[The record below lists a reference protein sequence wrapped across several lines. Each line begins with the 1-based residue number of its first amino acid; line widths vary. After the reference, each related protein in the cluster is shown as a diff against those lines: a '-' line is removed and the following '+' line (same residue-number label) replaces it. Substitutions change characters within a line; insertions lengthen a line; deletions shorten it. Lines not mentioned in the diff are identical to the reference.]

1 MADTKVEIVEKEEE
15 ENEFD
20 INEFLAPE
28 NKRMFT
34 TKDYIN
40 VAPGFNPTDYFISAN
55 YKPIDFAQTN
65 AEIANNPGG
74 AFLHGLTLHHAGE
87 KPDSYAS
94 IDGLSYLAGS
104 LIPLLTINRVSAG
117 TSRSLVGRLGFA
129 DDAYMVGEGGKLVPR
144 VGGMSKLSAN
154 KSQPYKLQM
163 EGPFTKVQDT
173 MRGAPAIRKIMANKA
188 KLDHGIRIAMEAG
201 LWNLSD
207 AELGGLSGYQDALLY
222 TSIGEGLAAGISRVA
237 GRVKN
242 KLRTKGNNA
251 NTKVKV
257 DDTKADDYDVTQA
270 AKQADEAIDAEPTIP
285 EGVGPKEKQFA
296 IEKIQEL
303 KTVITKFRNLE
314 NASIK
319 NTEGFIEAIMRLTPK
334 ELEGKIF
341 YDAAGKKGHKVL
353 KDGALETVERYEEA
367 LRVAQ
372 EVEGFIKPETKSQD
386 KDLIQKATDIVE
398 GIKLLTQG
406 KSEELIAKFGKNF
419 KRKLKRNKKVQDV
432 IKEESSF
439 SDEELTNMAIVEDT
453 IEAAEKQLKLDLGMD
468 TVEIT
473 NPYFEFNPKY
483 IAEDVKEIKL
493 TKSPSFKIRAKTPKI
508 KTDSLGLTT
517 YSPAVMGMK
526 AKLGAT
532 AGRPDIPYIKQF
544 YSAPK
549 VSDKPGSYYNFLE
562 QEMRQSSVPVNTR
575 VYETMKDLQEA
586 STIIDFS
593 NRASLRTVSTDL
605 ITGLSTVKKLLN
617 KIDTRSAKAIEQ
629 AEEKVATILS
639 KQPKTTG
646 LEVSNIK
653 FNQVDARPNYKTR
666 TEYNVKNADV
676 TYDFAKTK
684 QGSGATKSAATANKK
699 RYKQVTVND
708 SGKISNDE
716 KLVIAKSIA
725 EDLLNGNV
733 VNMAGHGAYKSS
745 RAGFTKKV
753 SQEII
758 DKELLNIFK
767 EVDKIL
773 AGRKVSGRIISG
785 GQTGFDEAAIKAAN
799 NYKLNVE
806 VNYSGKGLFRPSTG
820 LGAKDDIN
828 NLNQFVS
835 RFTKKGTNVKPVI
848 ERSMEEIPVTIIR
861 SLETAVSLANE
872 TILSRMNP
880 VVARR
885 VLGLKEIIP
894 VRNYNNLLT
903 KLINSLELPKPK
915 PTKTAQQLRVEYL
928 MSGGKIKTVPSKNVE
943 LDANAEFSEHLKIQQ
958 QKITKFKSTFTDK
971 KIVDYVKK
979 NNPKMSDKDITIA
992 AAELKEQIY
1001 TAEYKALTDSDRYI
1015 KMYEKNYSPD
1025 AYYDTTPEVG
1035 SDIIKEETDALFA
1048 RQADE
1053 GIDTGEVVDPT
1064 LSKEVLDTEPDG
1076 LPRIVGFYDELIS
1089 GIKDPQFQL
1098 DDKLSV
1104 IVSTRPSKITKVNKL
1119 LPPAKAAGI
1128 PLAGRITPMK
1138 LSNPA
1143 HAAADQLEYMLNVE
1157 YNGIPFVNLKE
1168 ANEYLLPKVKELVP
1182 KANITKDGIA
1192 YGKNKLLVIKE
1203 LTDRELLD
1211 NPGTVKY
1218 VLLDSNTNVSDYLAY
1233 VNKKNVLKIKKA
1245 NPKQRQIDAE
1255 KTEVPGTNIENI
1267 SSGKQLKRSTG
1278 GKEID
1283 NLTYIDSR
1291 VGKLLD
1297 ETVDADTWMKADQ
1310 NFKLNNVPLTYN
1322 FVDQLATTMQNAIE
1336 MHKVGNLQTRDLME
1350 IIEVALEKRGIN
1362 PKNLPKDVDY
1372 PNIARRKL
1380 DELTANIEKAGEA
1393 NKMGVSAAN
1402 PIDIIKMK
1410 KLMKDYADNMDDI
1423 TGRNA
1428 AEMSALVD
1436 EASEIIKQLKD
1447 NGYVNSGL
1455 MKLDELATI
1464 ADFLKT
1470 QANFV
1475 GDANVELFVKQIED
1489 SFRDE
1494 YIRSAQ
1500 MFITKEYGDLK
1511 NYFVSDT
1518 HKGGSKLQMQM
1529 RTQDAADWADTVTEY
1544 FQASKELKND
1554 FGTDFESLTKTIRQN
1569 PAQREFIK
1577 IKMLDFIT
1585 ENPEL
1590 LENWDVGMG
1599 FRPGTQI
1606 VKNAEGVRTGTKEV
1620 SQLPLVGQQAPGQ
1633 AGLKFQERYKQMR
1646 LGNYATGMDERT
1658 TTGAIFRDWMQLMS
1672 DNPHI
1677 WESFVD
1683 RHMLRG
1689 KAIDKLYWLN
1699 RYASGDDKAKHYI
1712 LDTIDNEPII
1722 NNMKINH
1729 LNFIYNNP
1737 RSHYKD
1743 GNDFVNAGAVDEGI
1757 NSPIDDV
1764 GTPPPPSGGGY
1775 YSTVDTPAESI
1786 KIPYIGK
1793 HFYTDP
1799 ARIFKKAYQV
1809 LGDIRFIDIIDT
1821 ARNYVNRMAVVPKE
1835 FFDWMSQSRLNKSIT
1850 AWQKKYPDR
1859 NWAEEEV
1866 KIINT
1871 LRDIDYELEQ
1881 LRVGKDGSR
1890 YRLRSQEESMRKRGL
1905 TEEEITRGLDAQIQ
1919 IIKHKEQQTLNTLL
1933 SSKLTRPE
1941 SREIAEAFYEGTR
1954 QIRDT
1959 RYNDLLTPDLELA
1972 LKNAGIAEEN
1982 MPKRIGDLVGY
1993 FPRIADGSFKIK
2005 LQKGNKYFDIGTS
2018 NTSNKEAVQK
2028 ELIRFLN
2035 NEHNAKLLEKP
2046 DDYFIHIIPTGRN
2059 LSEISDT
2066 AMANAVDK
2074 SYKYQLGDVKRYLF
2088 GKEKLT
2094 AGDNIVDFLARA
2106 AKHRGDGPMQVTP
2119 YKSLEELLSSY
2130 WYNNS
2135 KASLTLPLTAKIKT
2149 VQGQLN
2155 KDVQRD
2161 LYNYM
2166 TDYHNMLIGK
2176 KGPVEQNIDNVV
2188 NNLMDYAYKIPV
2200 VKNKLESLGI
2210 YQGSGNLR
2218 TLSNLI
2224 QRTSSFVALGANV
2237 ATALL
2242 QYTIVGLNVLP
2253 RLALDSN
2260 SGKILMKAWKH
2271 AGGIMNKTSPYNK
2284 AYERANLEIFKQ
2296 DGAVQDILN
2305 AGGIR
2310 KAGPTRQAFR
2320 KLNDWAMW
2328 LFQDSDTRSRMFT
2341 LVVGVENGKNIL
2353 KGLKRK
2359 LVNRKEVITNLNYKK
2374 YLTQDEQLMWL
2385 RSQANKTNLKSKVTS
2400 PEIKKLIDDYAV
2412 DFMEQTNHTYNS
2424 FNNPLAFSNPV
2435 TKPFLQFKTWVQK
2448 EITFFIDAFS
2458 QVPSYSGVPMAERY
2472 GNAAKIVAAFTTLG
2486 GIFSLPGAQELDMA
2500 TRWAFGV
2507 SPKAWMYE
2515 QDSPLHD
2522 VLAGGFFTLGGV
2534 SMEGRT
2540 GPGNL
2545 VTVIDTDNLFGIY
2558 PARLA
2563 KAAMAFRDG
2572 RTDAALNFAL
2582 PRFVQ
2587 NLKQGYDMATTG
2599 QLRNT
2604 YNGGLTFNVDEMSGN
2619 SALNIIYKLA
2629 GFQSM
2634 DEARYQTLKFA
2645 MLDASKSRGRDR
2657 RWIYN
2662 TIFDY
2667 LDEGDTNRAR
2677 AFARESDVEFD
2688 KVLKEYKKKNQPDYT
2703 HKTYPYFDKED
2714 EVDKIM
2720 GPLFNPKERRLR

>member
-1 MADTKVEIVEKEEE
+1 MADTKVEIVEKEEEE

-94 IDGLSYLAGS
+94 LDGLSYLAGS

-257 DDTKADDYDVTQA
+257 DETKADDYDVTQA

-517 YSPAVMGMK
+517 YSPAVMSMETRI
-526 AKLGAT
+526 GAT

-562 QEMRQSSVPVNTR
+562 QEMRQSSVPVRTR
-575 VYETMKDLQEA
+575 AYETIKDLQEA
-586 STIIDFS
+586 TTAIDVGMYKNPKIDYTNQPTITKRDGTTVALPITEGGQVVLKPKKPTTLKLPDKST
-593 NRASLRTVSTDL
+593 LRTVNTDL
-605 ITGLSTVKKLLN
+605 ITGLSTIQKIIGDVN
-617 KIDTRSAKAIEQ
+617 KSPR
-629 AEEKVATILS
+629 
-639 KQPKTTG
+639 PK
-646 LEVSNIK
+646 
-653 FNQVDARPNYKTR
+653 
-666 TEYNVKNADV
+666 
-676 TYDFAKTK
+676 
-684 QGSGATKSAATANKK
+684 
-699 RYKQVTVND
+699 
-708 SGKISNDE
+708 
-716 KLVIAKSIA
+716 
-725 EDLLNGNV
+725 
-733 VNMAGHGAYKSS
+733 
-745 RAGFTKKV
+745 
-753 SQEII
+753 
-758 DKELLNIFK
+758 
-767 EVDKIL
+767 
-773 AGRKVSGRIISG
+773 
-785 GQTGFDEAAIKAAN
+785 
-799 NYKLNVE
+799 
-806 VNYSGKGLFRPSTG
+806 
-820 LGAKDDIN
+820 
-828 NLNQFVS
+828 
-835 RFTKKGTNVKPVI
+835 
-848 ERSMEEIPVTIIR
+848 EIPVTIIR
-861 SLETAVSLANE
+861 SLETAISLANE

-885 VLGLKEIIP
+885 ALALKEIIP

-903 KLINSLELPKPK
+903 RLINSLELPKPK
-915 PTKTAQQLRVEYL
+915 PTKTAQQLKLEYL
-928 MSGGKIKTVPSKNVE
+928 LSGGKVKKVPSKNVE
-943 LDANAEFSEHLKIQQ
+943 LDANAEFAEHLKIQQ
-958 QKITKFKSTFTDK
+958 QKIAKFKSTFTDK

-1035 SDIIKEETDALFA
+1035 SDIIKEEADALFA

-1053 GIDTGEVVDPT
+1053 SIDTGEIVDPLSGEKI

-1076 LPRIVGFYDELIS
+1076 LPRIVGFYDELVS

-1098 DDKLSV
+1098 DDKINL

-1119 LPPAKAAGI
+1119 LPPAKATGI

-1233 VNKKNVLKIKKA
+1233 VNKKNALKIKKA

-1393 NKMGVSAAN
+1393 NKMGVSATN

-1475 GDANVELFVKQIED
+1475 GDANVDLFVKQIED

-1500 MFITKEYGDLK
+1500 MFITKEYGQLK
-1511 NYFVSDT
+1511 NYFVADT
-1518 HKGGSKLQMQM
+1518 HKGGSKMQMQM
-1529 RTQDAADWADTVTEY
+1529 RTQDASDWGDTVTEY
-1544 FQASKELKND
+1544 FQAGKELKND

-1577 IKMLDFIT
+1577 DKMLDFIT
-1585 ENPEL
+1585 DNPEL

-1606 VKNAEGVRTGTKEV
+1606 VKNAEGVRTGTREV
-1620 SQLPLVGQQAPGQ
+1620 SQLPLMGQQAPGQ
-1633 AGLKFQERYKQMR
+1633 AGLKFQERYKQMK
-1646 LGNYATGMDERT
+1646 LGNYATGMNERT

-1722 NNMKINH
+1722 NNMRINH

-1757 NSPIDDV
+1757 NSPIDDA

-1793 HFYTDP
+1793 HFYKDP

-1809 LGDIRFIDIIDT
+1809 IGDIGFIDIIDT

-1919 IIKHKEQQTLNTLL
+1919 IIKYKEQQKLNTLL
-1933 SSKLTRPE
+1933 STKLTRPE

-1972 LKNAGIAEEN
+1972 LRNAGIAEEN

-2018 NTSNKEAVQK
+2018 NTSNKETVQK

-2149 VQGQLN
+2149 VQGKLN

-2176 KGPVEQNIDNVV
+2176 KGPVEQNIDKVV

-2200 VKNKLESLGI
+2200 VKNRLESLGI
-2210 YQGSGNLR
+2210 YEGSGNLR

-2359 LVNRKEVITNLNYKK
+2359 LVNRKEVITNANYKK

-2385 RSQANKTNLKSKVTS
+2385 RSKANNTNLKSKVTS

-2448 EITFFIDAFS
+2448 EITFFIDAFRE
-2458 QVPSYSGVPMAERY
+2458 VPSYSGVPMAERY

-2545 VTVIDTDNLFGIY
+2545 FTVIDTDNLLGIY

-2667 LDEGDTNRAR
+2667 LDEGDTNRAK

-2714 EVDKIM
+2714 EVDKVM